1 MDPVVSFEEIEVAF
15 GELTLTLKQSCRKS
29 KSISEVIISS
39 ASHDFFFF
47 QIKSNCMKFKL
58 LTAETM
64 NKCFRTLIND
74 TVGRSVCSVEVQNDN

>member
-1 MDPVVSFEEIEVAF
+1 
-15 GELTLTLKQSCRKS
+15 
-29 KSISEVIISS
+29 
-39 ASHDFFFF
+39 
-47 QIKSNCMKFKL
+47 MKFKL